1 MWWNRMSEA
10 PMLSEAD
17 ARALI
22 GRCLVIESAK
32 AAGLLVATPQGGAG
46 EGRLLVAS
54 PESRADGSLI
64 ARRVRVRVL
73 EGNEPTQRLAS
84 PAPEAGEWFA
94 VVNWDR
100 AALDAEDSIYLFP
113 PSILEHMRPWRQPE
127 CLASAR
133 RWAAMVQGESDTESG
148 G

>member
-1 MWWNRMSEA
+1 
-10 PMLSEAD
+10 MLSEAD

-32 AAGLLVATPQGGAG
+32 AAGLLVATPEGGAG

-54 PESRADGSLI
+54 SVSRADGSLI

-94 VVNWDR
+94 VVNWDL
-100 AALDAEDSIYLFP
+100 AALDAEDSVYLFP
-113 PSILEHMRPWRQPE
+113 PSILEHMRPWRHPE
-127 CLASAR
+127 CLASPR
-133 RWAAMVQGESDTESG
+133 RWAAMVQRASDPEAG